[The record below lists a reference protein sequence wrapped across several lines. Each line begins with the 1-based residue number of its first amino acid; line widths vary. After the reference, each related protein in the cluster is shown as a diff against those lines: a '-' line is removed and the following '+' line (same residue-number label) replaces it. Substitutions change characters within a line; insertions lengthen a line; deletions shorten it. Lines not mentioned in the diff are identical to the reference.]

1 MEGYQLTS
9 QQLGLLLVLA
19 VWDIAWKGFALWRA
33 AKNNHKA
40 WFVALMIFNSIGI
53 LPIIYLLLNRDRNK
67 KS

>member
-19 VWDIAWKGFALWRA
+19 VWDIIWKGFALWRA
-33 AKNNHKA
+33 AKNNHQA
-40 WFVALMIFNSIGI
+40 WFVALMILNSIGI
-53 LPIIYLLLNRDRNK
+53 LPILYLLINRDSDK